1 MALRFVSTD
10 GRGAAEPRTL
20 SQDVVRVGRADDND
34 VVIEAPAAD
43 HHAEVKR
50 EGAQWVLIDL
60 GHDGGTWVGGQR
72 VDRHELISGEEVIFG
87 AGGPALAISIV
98 DDRPPTS
105 ADDVLRPAPADV
117 APAKVDATPAPAD
130 RAPAP
135 ADAALSLAD
144 EATAP
149 ADDAP
154 ALADDAP
161 APADDASRRT
171 TTDPMLTL
179 PKMEPTGAHAIP
191 STLPSHAD
199 AGAPPPSRNY
209 VPAPPAGAMPGTRTI
224 GEMVSHALR
233 EGPASE
239 HLTAHVN
246 ATRDEHRRNVRLL
259 SGMLVVALGAVVVLT
274 VVTVRAHYAID
285 KMQRDLADVGA
296 RPHIAGQPPALA
308 TESFGRQLYEK
319 YKKGI
324 FMLAANGHGFC
335 TAFAVRPNV
344 LATNAHCAEH
354 AQQEQGVIAL
364 ENEGRGRVSF
374 RMISAK
380 AHPWFRSARNETVP
394 PDVGIVYIQGRA
406 STVLQ
411 LATPQELTHTG
422 AGDEI
427 YLLGFPGRLMDA
439 QNPAATFLAA
449 HVGRVTNAHG
459 QPSTFAQ
466 AWLIEHDAQ
475 TTPGTSGSPVF
486 DSHGKVIAINEGSY
500 TNQGDQRDGT
510 PRDSPYKIAIRIDL
524 LNQLLQ

>member
-1 MALRFVSTD
+1 MALRLVSTD

-20 SQDVVRVGRADDND
+20 SQDVVRVGRAEDND

-43 HHAEVKR
+43 HHAEVLR
-50 EGAQWVLIDL
+50 EGTRWVLVDL
-60 GHDGGTWVGGQR
+60 GNDGGTWVGGQR
-72 VDRHELISGEEVIFG
+72 VDRHELVSGEEVIFG
-87 AGGPALAISIV
+87 AGGPALTLSIV
-98 DDRPPTS
+98 DDE
-105 ADDVLRPAPADV
+105 PAPGDV
-117 APAKVDATPAPAD
+117 APSKIADAPAEE
-130 RAPAP
+130 A
-135 ADAALSLAD
+135 AALAD
-144 EATAP
+144 DETAP

-154 ALADDAP
+154 P
-161 APADDASRRT
+161 SRRT
-171 TTDPMLTL
+171 KTDPMLAI
-179 PKMEPTGAHAIP
+179 PNMEPAGVHAAA
-191 STLPSHAD
+191 STLPSKTEP
-199 AGAPPPSRNY
+199 GAPPASRNILL
-209 VPAPPAGAMPGTRTI
+209 APPAGSMPGTRTI
-224 GEMVSHALR
+224 GEMITRALR
-233 EGPASE
+233 QDPASE
-239 HLTAHVN
+239 HLAAHVH
-246 ATRDEHRRNVRLL
+246 ATRDEHRRNVRIL
-259 SGMLVVALGAVVVLT
+259 SGLLVVALIAVVALA
-274 VVTVRAHYAID
+274 VRSVRSQAAID
-285 KMQRDLADVGA
+285 KLQRDLADVGA

-308 TESFGRQLYEK
+308 SESFGRQLYEK

-354 AQQEQGVIAL
+354 AQQEQSVVAL

-380 AHPWFRSARNETVP
+380 AHPWFRSSRNDTVP
-394 PDVGIVYIQGRA
+394 PDVGVVYIQGRA

-475 TTPGTSGSPVF
+475 TTPGTSGSPIF
-486 DSHGKVIAINEGSY
+486 DAHGKVIAINEGSY
-500 TNQGDQRDGT
+500 RNQGDQREG
-510 PRDSPYKIAIRIDL
+510 PSDSPYKIAIRIDL